1 MAECYGEPTVSGVG
15 CEQDGIHDEKR
26 EGEHQRRDSL
36 RKCNERG
43 RRERMR
49 YAEMIMENW
58 YLLVA
63 AVVVAALAAAAAA
76 RFLEMP
82 SAEQRE
88 KVKEWLL
95 WAVTEAE
102 KELGSGTGQL
112 KLRYVYDLFLQRF
125 PAIAKRISF
134 ATFSYWVDKALI
146 DMREMLNKN
155 KTIYQMVKAEE
166 GAANGSD

>member
-1 MAECYGEPTVSGVG
+1 MKDATFLMG
-15 CEQDGIHDEKR
+15 
-26 EGEHQRRDSL
+26 
-36 RKCNERG
+36 
-43 RRERMR
+43 
-49 YAEMIMENW
+49 NW
-58 YLLVA
+58 YLFIA
-63 AVVVAALAAAAAA
+63 ALAMATLAAAAVA
-76 RFLEMP
+76 RFLAMP

-112 KLRYVYDLFLQRF
+112 KLRQVYDLFLQRF
-125 PAIAKRISF
+125 PAVAKRISF
-134 ATFSYWVDKALI
+134 ATFSCWVDKALI

-155 KTIYQMVKAEE
+155 KTIYQMVKAGE

>member
-1 MAECYGEPTVSGVG
+1 M
-15 CEQDGIHDEKR
+15 K
-26 EGEHQRRDSL
+26 
-36 RKCNERG
+36 
-43 RRERMR
+43 
-49 YAEMIMENW
+49 YAELLVENW

-63 AVVVAALAAAAAA
+63 TAAVVALAAAAAA
-76 RFLEMP
+76 RFLAMP

-112 KLRYVYDLFLQRF
+112 KLRQVYDLFLQRF
-125 PAIAKRISF
+125 PAIAKKISF

-146 DMREMLNKN
+146 DMREMLSKN
-155 KTIYQMVKAEE
+155 KAIYQMVKAGE
-166 GAANGSD
+166 GAANDSD

>member
-1 MAECYGEPTVSGVG
+1 MKDATFLMG
-15 CEQDGIHDEKR
+15 
-26 EGEHQRRDSL
+26 
-36 RKCNERG
+36 
-43 RRERMR
+43 
-49 YAEMIMENW
+49 NW
-58 YLLVA
+58 YLFIA
-63 AVVVAALAAAAAA
+63 ALAMATLAAAAVA

-112 KLRYVYDLFLQRF
+112 KLRQVYDLFLQRF
-125 PAIAKRISF
+125 PAVAKRISF

-155 KTIYQMVKAEE
+155 KTIYQMVKAGE

>member
-1 MAECYGEPTVSGVG
+1 MKDATFLMG
-15 CEQDGIHDEKR
+15 
-26 EGEHQRRDSL
+26 
-36 RKCNERG
+36 
-43 RRERMR
+43 
-49 YAEMIMENW
+49 NW
-58 YLLVA
+58 YLFIA
-63 AVVVAALAAAAAA
+63 ALAMATLAAAAAA
-76 RFLEMP
+76 RFLAMP

-112 KLRYVYDLFLQRF
+112 KLRQVYDLFLQRF

-155 KTIYQMVKAEE
+155 KTIYQMVKAGE

>member
-1 MAECYGEPTVSGVG
+1 MSLSLGGVG

-43 RRERMR
+43 RRERMKD
-49 YAEMIMENW
+49 ATFLMGNW
-58 YLLVA
+58 YLFIA
-63 AVVVAALAAAAAA
+63 ALAMATLAAAAVA

-82 SAEQRE
+82 SAEQRK

-95 WAVTEAE
+95 LAVTEAE

-125 PAIAKRISF
+125 PAVAKRISF
-134 ATFSYWVDKALI
+134 ETFSYWVDRALI
-146 DMREMLNKN
+146 DMREMLSKN
-155 KTIYQMVKAEE
+155 KAIYRMVKAEE
-166 GAANGSD
+166 GAANGTD